1 MKIGI
6 ITIQRPMDNYG
17 AALQCYSLYKY
28 IQDLGHKVEIIDLLR
43 PCHRGYKGPNG
54 KKINIVYF
62 KQLLYDATVRN
73 YYYGKRDREFR
84 HFHQMVEYSKKYR
97 GPLSIKKDP
106 PQYELYVSGS
116 DQIWNPYMPF
126 DNAPYFFDFKIKSGA
141 SVISYATSF
150 GVDNIPDSVKELYK
164 QRLLKYS
171 HISVR
176 EERGAK
182 IVEEIMGV
190 TPKVVA
196 DPVFLQTRQF
206 WVNLGEKVD
215 RLPNGYVLLYSV
227 LYERD
232 VLDYA
237 IRFAEIKNKPLV
249 VVLSEAKV
257 IKNNS
262 IIQIREAGPR
272 QWLYLINNADV
283 FLTNSFHGAAF
294 GALLCKDLKI
304 IYDRKKKTNSR
315 LDTLVSK
322 FQLKECLCFLDSND
336 TNINSLPS
344 TSIDIIQNCIRLEH
358 EKAINYLKKAINHEN
373 ISIYGQEY

>member
-28 IQDLGHKVEIIDLLR
+28 IHDLGHTVEIIDLLR
-43 PCHRGYKGPNG
+43 PCHHGYKGPNE

-62 KQLLYDATVRN
+62 KQLLYDAIVRK

-106 PQYELYVSGS
+106 PQYDLYVSGS

-126 DNAPYFFDFKIKSGA
+126 DNAPYFFDFEIKSGA

-150 GVDNIPDSVKELYK
+150 GVDNIPDTERDVYK

-176 EERGAK
+176 EERGAD
-182 IVEEIMGV
+182 IVEDILGT
-190 TPKVVA
+190 TPSVVA

-206 WVNLGEKVD
+206 WVNLGEKVNS
-215 RLPNGYVLLYSV
+215 LPKGYILLYSV
-227 LYERD
+227 LYEKD

-237 IRFAEIKNKPLV
+237 MRFAEKMNKTLV
-249 VVLSEAKV
+249 VVLSDAKV
-257 IKNNS
+257 IRDNR
-262 IIQIREAGPR
+262 IIQIRDAGPR

-283 FLTNSFHGAAF
+283 FITNSFHGAAF
-294 GALLCKDLKI
+294 GTLLGKDLKI
-304 IYDRKKKTNSR
+304 IYDRRKKTNSR
-315 LDTLVSK
+315 LDTLVNRLN
-322 FQLKECLCFLDSND
+322 LKECLCLLDSTD
-336 TNINSLPS
+336 ININTLNPM
-344 TSIDIIQNCIRLEH
+344 SIDVIQNCIQLEH
-358 EKAINYLKKAINHEN
+358 EKAIDYLNKAIKPEN
-373 ISIYGQEY
+373 ISIYEQ